1 MKKLK
6 LNLDQLSEE
15 LEILDFEYLRG
26 VKGGYGD
33 TGGGYGDYGY
43 YTGYGG
49 TPDDPIELDEVE
61 VNGGYG
67 GYGGG
72 DSGGGWPGWF
82 PPAWPGTGGDTGG
95 DTGGYAPI
103 GGGYGGY
110 GYMDAAA
117 ILNHPGQWSFVN
129 GEFVWTS
136 NNGTFS
142 VDANYSANDAIG
154 VMLSSMGMASD
165 HADVASAVLKLE
177 SKGFSIASK
186 SFGVLGIIQNAVEMS
201 QDGEWN
207 WTDGGQIALGAALM
221 IPGLNGALVIA
232 GGAVLFGWELYEML
246 NE

>member
-1 MKKLK
+1 MKRLK

-82 PPAWPGTGGDTGG
+82 PPAWPETGG

-110 GYMDAAA
+110 GAPTEPTGWQVAEAAANGAIGFESFYTTLDTWRTSTQPTNIGELVDDVIDKNPLASMWDDLKGVGKFKGVA
-117 ILNHPGQWSFVN
+117 ILNTAGHILGVVGVAEGLMNIKDKYDAGIDPSLTDWLDLGVSVGSMFIK
-129 GEFVWTS
+129 S
-136 NNGTFS
+136 NA
-142 VDANYSANDAIG
+142 V
-154 VMLSSMGMASD
+154 GMA
-165 HADVASAVLKLE
+165 V
-177 SKGFSIASK
+177 
-186 SFGVLGIIQNAVEMS
+186 SFGWM
-201 QDGEWN
+201 
-207 WTDGGQIALGAALM
+207 
-221 IPGLNGALVIA
+221 VIK
-232 GGAVLFGWELYEML
+232 GNFED
-246 NE
+246 